1 MSNRPISP
9 TALHALVSRALR
21 ASGANVTA
29 AEAMAGAVVAAEMD
43 GIPSHGVAYAPI
55 YCEHVQCGK
64 VNGDAKPEVQV
75 QRAGTLRVNADCGF
89 AHPAIDVGLSPL
101 VAAAQRNGIAAMT
114 ITRSYNC
121 GVLGHHTERLAT
133 SGLIGLG
140 FTNAPASI
148 APVGAKRPVVGTN
161 PFSLAVPDSSD
172 GTAAILIDQSA
183 SVVAKSEVTAHKRR
197 GETLPAGW
205 ALDADGN
212 PTTDPDAALAG
223 TMMPAGGSKGF
234 NTGLMT
240 ELFAAVLAGAHL
252 GIEASPFSGTVG
264 GPPKTG
270 QCFIAIDPGAFG
282 DNDYAGGLSR
292 LISAIQQEPEIR
304 LPGARRLNN
313 RSRHEKDGLQVDE
326 NLLARVE
333 AIAATA

>member
-1 MSNRPISP
+1 MSNQPISP
-9 TALHALVSRALR
+9 TVLNALVRRALQ

-64 VNGDAKPEVQV
+64 VNGDAKPQVQA
-75 QRAGTLRVNADCGF
+75 QRAGTLSVDADCGF
-89 AHPAIDVGLSPL
+89 AHPAINAGLPSL
-101 VAAAQRNGIAAMT
+101 VAAAQKNGIAAMT
-114 ITRSYNC
+114 INRSYNC
-121 GVLGHHTERLAT
+121 GVLGHHTERLAAE
-133 SGLIGLG
+133 GLIGLG

-148 APVGAKRPVVGTN
+148 APVGAKKPVVGTN
-161 PFSLAVPDSSD
+161 PFSLAAPNTTD
-172 GTAAILIDQSA
+172 GTTAILIDQSA

-197 GETLPAGW
+197 AETLPAGW
-205 ALDADGN
+205 ALDVNGN

-252 GIEASPFSGTVG
+252 GIEASPFSGTAG
-264 GPPKTG
+264 GPPETG
-270 QCFIAIDPGAFG
+270 QCFIALDPSAFG

-304 LPGARRLNN
+304 LPGARRLSN
-313 RSRHEKDGLQVDE
+313 RLRHEKDGLQVDE

-333 AIAATA
+333 AIAATV